1 MTGPGKGIVTVS
13 DGKGNSIII
22 PDHGGGVAVT
32 SSRPGSITI
41 NNGAETRTLYGSY
54 KLTISGARTVS
65 VDKGIQVGPPLRP
78 TAARS
83 LLRPVGTV
91 TGGNPASGTHA

>member
-1 MTGPGKGIVTVS
+1 M
-13 DGKGNSIII
+13 
-22 PDHGGGVAVT
+22 AVT

-65 VDKGIQVGPPLRP
+65 VDKGIQVFPPQADGSTVIITP
-78 TAARS
+78 G
-83 LLRPVGTV
+83 GTV
-91 TGGNPASGTHA
+91 TGGPEGGSILDAILSSINPPGYAGTDFTKKH

>member
-13 DGKGNSIII
+13 DGKGNTIII

-41 NNGAETRTLYGSY
+41 NNGTETRTLNDSY

-65 VDKGIQVGPPLRP
+65 VDKGIQVAPPKADGSTVIIAPL
-78 TAARS
+78 
-83 LLRPVGTV
+83 GTV
-91 TGGNPASGTHA
+91 TATIPSGRC